1 MERNHMT
8 SFWNATL
15 ILPVAAI
22 WSNIEAPKP
31 TFVSDKPLDCV
42 DVVEKVLIK
51 TKGRLLSFRST
62 ADKCTVIILQD
73 KEGERPKKIV
83 VKIDRNATF
92 DEAE

>member
-1 MERNHMT
+1 MT

-22 WSNIEAPKP
+22 SSHIEAPKP
-31 TFVSDKPLDCV
+31 TFVSDQPPDCA

-51 TKGRLLSFRST
+51 TNGRLLSFRST
-62 ADKCTVIILQD
+62 SDKCAIIILQG

-83 VKIDRNATF
+83 VKIDRNAPF